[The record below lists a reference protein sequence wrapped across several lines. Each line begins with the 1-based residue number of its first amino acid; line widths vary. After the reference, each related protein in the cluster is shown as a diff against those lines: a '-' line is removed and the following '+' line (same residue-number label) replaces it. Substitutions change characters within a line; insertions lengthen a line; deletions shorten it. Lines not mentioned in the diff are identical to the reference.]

1 MRVPTTEKQ
10 SVRPEHT
17 AHSRTHARNSE
28 GVMGWQRP
36 GASLTDTHTP
46 STHYMV
52 NNDEGNHYHHCQPLT
67 EQNKNQRKVYYLRHF
82 CKIFIWNKQKHGE
95 PGSGESA
102 RYEYSKG
109 KKDFLGLS
117 AVLISCQDGT
127 YDISVCSPSPPLTG
141 TQSLSKA
148 LPERQKILFYSS
160 RHFSERE
167 VSIYRSGRACR
178 GKGKTNGTCR
188 A

>member
-36 GASLTDTHTP
+36 GASLTDTHTS

-52 NNDEGNHYHHCQPLT
+52 NNDEGNQYHHCQPLT

-82 CKIFIWNKQKHGE
+82 CEIFIWKKRKHAE

-109 KKDFLGLS
+109 KKGGERIFLDS
-117 AVLISCQDGT
+117 Q
-127 YDISVCSPSPPLTG
+127 
-141 TQSLSKA
+141 
-148 LPERQKILFYSS
+148 LF
-160 RHFSERE
+160 
-167 VSIYRSGRACR
+167 
-178 GKGKTNGTCR
+178 
-188 A
+188 

>member
-36 GASLTDTHTP
+36 GASLTDTHTS

-52 NNDEGNHYHHCQPLT
+52 NNDEGNQYHHCQPLT

-82 CKIFIWNKQKHGE
+82 CEIFIWKKQKHAE

-109 KKDFLGLS
+109 KKGGKGFSWTLS
-117 AVLISCQDGT
+117 CSDLMPGRHIRHLSVLSEPAANRHAKPFKSITRASED
-127 YDISVCSPSPPLTG
+127 
-141 TQSLSKA
+141 A
-148 LPERQKILFYSS
+148 FYSG

-167 VSIYRSGRACR
+167 VFDSP
-178 GKGKTNGTCR
+178 K
-188 A
+188 

>member
-36 GASLTDTHTP
+36 GASLTDTHTS

-52 NNDEGNHYHHCQPLT
+52 NNGEGNQYHHCQPLT
-67 EQNKNQRKVYYLRHF
+67 EQSKNQRKVYYLRHF
-82 CKIFIWNKQKHGE
+82 CEIFIWKKRKHAE

-109 KKDFLGLS
+109 KKGGEGFSWTLS
-117 AVLISCQDGT
+117 
-127 YDISVCSPSPPLTG
+127 CSDLMPG
-141 TQSLSKA
+141 
-148 LPERQKILFYSS
+148 
-160 RHFSERE
+160 RH
-167 VSIYRSGRACR
+167 I
-178 GKGKTNGTCR
+178 
-188 A
+188 